1 MMKSVY
7 KQPSSMGF
15 IWASAF
21 ALFKRCW
28 LTLMVAFVVGVLA
41 FVCVGAV
48 SLYLVTST
56 EVPLVDLPVSLD
68 PSYRDIGV
76 GSLAQLQSLH
86 TGLPSALRVTSL
98 TLYACAKLVLMYLL
112 LDIAMCKLYRKP
124 VAIWHSLVF
133 ICHRLHWVLLG
144 ALLSALVVMLSAFPL
159 LGLMY
164 VFQPQGLVGHLFV
177 ALLYIPVLYMS
188 VCMLFVNYFVIYDR
202 YFPWHAIV
210 ASMALVKGNWW
221 RVFALFMVP
230 SFVISLVYLLVFV
243 VFVASGTVFALVP
256 MFIVIFAML
265 GCTCCLYV
273 CIYQDLLARRDTKEI
288 EN

>member
-1 MMKSVY
+1 
-7 KQPSSMGF
+7 MGF
-15 IWASAF
+15 VWVSAF
-21 ALFKRCW
+21 TLFKRCW
-28 LTLMVAFVVGVLA
+28 LSLMIAFIVGVL
-41 FVCVGAV
+41 VLLGVGAV
-48 SLYLVTST
+48 SMYLVTNA
-56 EVPLVDLPVSLD
+56 EIPLVDLPVSLD
-68 PSYRDIGV
+68 PGYRDIGM

-86 TGLPSALRVTSL
+86 TGLSPALRM
-98 TLYACAKLVLMYLL
+98 TLFTLSTCAQLVLMYLL

-159 LGLMY
+159 LGLVY
-164 VFQPQGLVGHLFV
+164 VIPPQGPVGLLFF

-210 ASMALVKGNWW
+210 ASIALVKGNWW

-230 SFVISLVYLLVFV
+230 SFIAWIVYFIVLV
-243 VFVASGTVFALVP
+243 VFSNIGVAFALALVS
-256 MFIVIFAML
+256 ILIFAML
-265 GCTCCLYV
+265 GYTCCLYV